1 MSDHLH
7 NEVLARRAE
16 AEEARRQAAAQPQAA
31 VEATATAAQAAHANA
46 VTLADATARAEA
58 IAVLRAQELEATTS
72 NHGVMQ
78 AAALQ
83 TAQEDAARHR
93 LGPFA
98 IEDAF
103 PADVV
108 DGTIPDA
115 TNAQALHG
123 GVAATTAPAIPTAPA
138 TLQAVATVTVAA
150 TPIGLLAQAVAVC
163 AAPFGLGQGGF
174 ALSASEIRARDLANR
189 FAEQER
195 VVGIRKAEQRRRDE
209 MRAKKKPARRP

>member
-1 MSDHLH
+1 
-7 NEVLARRAE
+7 
-16 AEEARRQAAAQPQAA
+16 
-31 VEATATAAQAAHANA
+31 
-46 VTLADATARAEA
+46 
-58 IAVLRAQELEATTS
+58 
-72 NHGVMQ
+72 MQ

-93 LGPFA
+93 PGPRA

-123 GVAATTAPAIPTAPA
+123 GGAATTAPAIPPA
-138 TLQAVATVTVAA
+138 VTTVTVVVA
-150 TPIGLLAQAVAVC
+150 PIGFFAQAAAACAVL
-163 AAPFGLGQGGF
+163 PFSLGQGGTAF
-174 ALSASEIRARDLANR
+174 TASDIRARDQAAR

-195 VVGIRKAEQRRRDE
+195 VVEARRAEQRRRE
-209 MRAKKKPARRP
+209 ELLAERKPSRKPE